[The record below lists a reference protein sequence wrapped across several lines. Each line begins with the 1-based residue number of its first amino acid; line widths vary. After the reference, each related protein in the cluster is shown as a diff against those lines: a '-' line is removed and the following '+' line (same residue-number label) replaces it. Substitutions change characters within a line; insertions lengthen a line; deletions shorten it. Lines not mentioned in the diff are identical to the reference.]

1 VTLNSVVCLII
12 QNKFHYAHKRKDPYP
27 THYHFVR
34 LYKISHYDTIS
45 TTISVVQQSSFLLW
59 CIAYPMIE

>member
-1 VTLNSVVCLII
+1 MTLNSVVCVTI
-12 QNKFHYAHKRKDPYP
+12 QNKFPYAHKRKDPYP

-34 LYKISHYDTIS
+34 LYKISCHDIIS

-59 CIAYPMIE
+59 CTAYPMIE